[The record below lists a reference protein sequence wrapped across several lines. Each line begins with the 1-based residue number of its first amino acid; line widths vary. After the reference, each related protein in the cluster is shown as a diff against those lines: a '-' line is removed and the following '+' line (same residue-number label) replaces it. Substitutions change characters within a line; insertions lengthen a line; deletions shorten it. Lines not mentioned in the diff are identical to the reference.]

1 MTLRRL
7 CIAATAALLT
17 ACAGT
22 PGPGDSGYPFNV
34 SGTYSGQ
41 FAVEG
46 QVFAAN
52 MELQTG
58 PGGVVTGRFEIRQPV
73 QLSGTVE
80 GSLLG
85 TQLTITASY
94 DNNPMTGCSG
104 DAGGTVTVAEGGASF
119 SGPITVSDCGDM
131 LSGTMRFSRE

>member
-34 SGTYSGQ
+34 SGTYTGQ

-58 PGGVVTGRFEIRQPV
+58 PGGVVTGSFGIRQPI
-73 QLSGTVE
+73 QMTGKVE
-80 GSLLG
+80 GTLLG
-85 TQLTITASY
+85 PELTVTATY
-94 DNNPMTGCSG
+94 ENNPMTGCSG
-104 DAGGTVTVAEGGASF
+104 DVAGTLTVEEGGASF

-131 LSGTMRFSRE
+131 LSGTMRFSR